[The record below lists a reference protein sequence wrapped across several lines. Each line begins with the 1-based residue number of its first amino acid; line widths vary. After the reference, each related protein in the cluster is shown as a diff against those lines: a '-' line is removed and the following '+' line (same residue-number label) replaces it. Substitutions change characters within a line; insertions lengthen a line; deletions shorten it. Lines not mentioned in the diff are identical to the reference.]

1 MPEKIFQIFSK
12 IRNIFAFLC
21 RGIYEDKKLSSHR
34 QVNDR
39 PNGTNRHDLFL
50 KKASAIY

>member
-1 MPEKIFQIFSK
+1 MPKNIFRLFLK

-21 RGIYEDKKLSSHR
+21 RGIYEEKKVSSHR

-39 PNGTNRHDLFL
+39 PNGTNRNDLFL